1 MAGRN
6 KGFAMGET
14 ERKINRAKSAAQ
26 MIEQSVKKKAGQI
39 INPSNPLPLYC
50 QVENFL
56 RELICELP
64 VSEGTQLP
72 SDRRFAQLL
81 NISHL
86 TVRRAQERLCEEGV
100 LYKNHGKGTFVG
112 NTTQLRVGKEK
123 SSEQQFIGLIIP
135 SMEYYY
141 SELIRAVEE
150 KAREADLKFVLS
162 ISNWWDPEE
171 EDRQLQK
178 IKEVK
183 GIKGILISPH
193 VVQQVLEKRVLEYKD
208 LMRTGISV
216 VCIDRDVSDM
226 GLSCVFFDDRR
237 GAKLAVT
244 HLVSLGHRRIGFV
257 HQMPDN
263 LRNRER
269 FLGYKDALQEAG
281 LSFDE
286 TLVVKSSDRFQDEL
300 KTLMRDPRRPTA
312 LSCTNDYCA
321 SMVVDYTSRLGIRV
335 PEDLA
340 ICGYDGPD
348 LKTSPFSFL
357 TTVFR
362 DRYVMGTKAV
372 EILLRQIRA
381 TRQGNVECVILS
393 PELVVKGS
401 CGAKTIPVCG
411 SISHLSNLVKYS

>member
-1 MAGRN
+1 
-6 KGFAMGET
+6 MGEA
-14 ERKINRAKSAAQ
+14 ERKIKRAKSADQ
-26 MIEQSVKKKAGQI
+26 KIEGFVKKKAGQI
-39 INPSNPLPLYC
+39 INPSSPLPRYC
-50 QVENFL
+50 QAENFL
-56 RELICELP
+56 RELICEL
-64 VSEGTQLP
+64 SLSKDTQLP
-72 SDRRFAQLL
+72 SDKRFAQLL

-86 TVRRAQERLCEEGV
+86 TLRRAQERLCEEGV

-112 NTTQLRVGKEK
+112 NVSQLCAEK
-123 SSEQQFIGLIIP
+123 GRDSEQQFIGLVIP
-135 SMEYYY
+135 SVEYYY

-150 KAREADLKFVLS
+150 KTREADFKLVLS
-162 ISNWWDPEE
+162 ISNWWDPGEE
-171 EDRQLQK
+171 NRQLQK
-178 IKEVK
+178 LRALT
-183 GIKGILISPH
+183 GIKGILISPP
-193 VVQQVLEKRVLEYKD
+193 VVQRVLGKRVSRYKN
-208 LMRTGISV
+208 LVQLGISV

-226 GLSCVFFDDRR
+226 GVSCVFFDDRR

-300 KTLMRDPRRPTA
+300 KTLMGYPRRPTA

-348 LKTSPFSFL
+348 WKTSPFSFL
-357 TTVFR
+357 TTIFR

-401 CGAKTIPVCG
+401 CGAKTMPLSG